1 MTKQIQT
8 AMDAQGL
15 AFVQGQAYKVNAKVY
30 ETKYPDWDFARLVF
44 VDTSGP
50 EWSPGILTYTSDI
63 TGAAQWQSG
72 YAKDV
77 PMADVNQDYQMKSF
91 HMAAIGYQWNLEEV
105 NTTLGIVGGSLPN
118 RRARAAR
125 LAYMQFMYNLTVG
138 GDPVKGLTGLIN
150 QTQVPT
156 TQAPADGTGS
166 VSFWIDENGVG
177 LKTPAQIVRDI
188 NAGIS
193 GGYRA
198 SFMTEYADT
207 LALPS
212 EALDYIS
219 ATPYSE
225 TTMETI
231 LSFIM
236 RTNIYTLRTGQQL
249 NIVVWPELSTAAT
262 TAGVEGMGRMV
273 VYKNDEDYVKLHLP
287 MAHRFLPVLPDG
299 PFNFAV
305 PGIFRT
311 GGIELQSTVAY
322 RYIDGIS
329 QPPADPA

>member
-1 MTKQIQT
+1 MQRQLTT

-15 AFVQGQAYKVNAKVY
+15 AFVQGQAYKINSKVY

-63 TGAAQWQSG
+63 NGAAKWQSG

-77 PMADVNQDYQMKSF
+77 PYADVSQDMQMMNF

-105 NTTLGIVGGSLPN
+105 NTTLGIIGGSLPN

-125 LAYMQFMYNLTVG
+125 IAYMQFMYNLTVS
-138 GDPVKGLTGLIN
+138 GDEVKGLQGLIN
-150 QTQVPT
+150 QPAGKVPAT
-156 TQAPADGTGS
+156 VAPADGTGG
-166 VSFWIDENGVG
+166 VTFWVNAQGVG
-177 LKTPAQIVRDI
+177 TKNPAQITRDI
-188 NAGIS
+188 NMAIS

-198 SFMTEYADT
+198 SFQTEIADT
-207 LALPS
+207 VAFPP
-212 EALDYIS
+212 EALEYM
-219 ATPYSE
+219 AQTPYSE

-231 LSFIM
+231 LSFVQ
-236 RTNIYTLRTGQQL
+236 RTNLYTLKTGQPL
-249 NIVVWPELSTAAT
+249 TMVAWPELSK
-262 TAGVEGMGRMV
+262 AGQGGTGRMV

-287 MAHRFLPVLPDG
+287 MPHKFLPVWPDG

-311 GGIELQSTVAY
+311 GGIELISNAAF
-322 RYIDGIS
+322 RYVDGVS
-329 QPPADPA
+329 QPPVEP

>member
-1 MTKQIQT
+1 MTKQLQT

-15 AFVQGQAYKVNAKVY
+15 AFVQGQAYKINSKVY
-30 ETKYPDWDFARLVF
+30 ETKYPDWDFTRFAF

-63 TGAAQWQSG
+63 TGAAKWQSG

-77 PMADVNQDYQMKSF
+77 PMADVNQDMQMRNF

-105 NTTLGIVGGSLPN
+105 NTTLGIIGGSLPN

-125 LAYMQFMYNLTVG
+125 LAYMQFMYNITIS
-138 GDPVKGLTGLIN
+138 GDSAKGLFGIIN
-150 QTQVPT
+150 QGGVPAT
-156 TQAPADGTGS
+156 VAPADGTGS
-166 VSFWIDENGVG
+166 VTFWVNENGVG
-177 LKTPAQIVRDI
+177 TKTPAQIVRDI

-198 SFMTEYADT
+198 SFQTEIADT
-207 LALPS
+207 VAFPP
-212 EALDYIS
+212 EALEYM
-219 ATPYSE
+219 AQTPYSE

-231 LSFIM
+231 LSFVQ
-236 RTNIYTLRTGQQL
+236 RTNLYTLKTGL
-249 NIVVWPELSTAAT
+249 PLTMVAWPELSTAG
-262 TAGVEGMGRMV
+262 AGGTGRLV
-273 VYKNDEDYVKLHLP
+273 VYKNDEDYLKLHLP
-287 MAHRFLPVLPDG
+287 MAHKFLPVYPDG

-311 GGIELQSTVAY
+311 GGIELISNAAF
-322 RYIDGIS
+322 RYIDGVS
-329 QPPADPA
+329 QPPVEP